1 MVPSSLCPQN
11 QQLHSLADW
20 QLSPGELHWG
30 VGRFSFLQLRGA
42 GLPCCDGAGACR
54 AAKRLCSYLS
64 PWWSGACCVQLL
76 VKPQLRHRLSPCC
89 HSLPRSLRWK
99 RLFFLWLCKGTHNRC
114 HRKGVVGLIC
124 FFPPFTFLE
133 RGGQLDRE
141 SGGLGSPPAS
151 PWGSWG
157 SRAKSQPW
165 ETRGLQLN
173 HTAKTTNLLLGFPLA
188 LSHIACPAPTVLRA
202 SLGCC
207 CCLAA
212 SRTTGCRTGAQAP
225 LQHGLGWQG
234 PQLLFFPQ
242 ATAALSSRIAS
253 LAMGW
258 TSGTPHLVLCCS
270 TGMEYMCSEPK
281 QGIP

>member
-1 MVPSSLCPQN
+1 M
-11 QQLHSLADW
+11 
-20 QLSPGELHWG
+20 
-30 VGRFSFLQLRGA
+30 
-42 GLPCCDGAGACR
+42 
-54 AAKRLCSYLS
+54 
-64 PWWSGACCVQLL
+64 
-76 VKPQLRHRLSPCC
+76 
-89 HSLPRSLRWK
+89 
-99 RLFFLWLCKGTHNRC
+99 
-114 HRKGVVGLIC
+114 VGLIC

-234 PQLLFFPQ
+234 LQLLFFPRPQ
-242 ATAALSSRIAS
+242 QLSAAGLPLSLWGGPLGR
-253 LAMGW
+253 L
-258 TSGTPHLVLCCS
+258 TPGLVLL
-270 TGMEYMCSEPK
+270 YRY
-281 QGIP
+281 GIHVQ